1 MAQLI
6 APSIFDEL
14 QIGDLEGQVE
24 LEENRLRD
32 TWEDILNSNP
42 PSKGLEQDILAGIDE
57 SWFETMERHNM
68 ASPDS
73 GIDIDLNLDE
83 VMTTVNDPVL
93 SIPGMELDIHEEEVE
108 NVKVISLELP
118 VINPEDIQARVDAT
132 FEDIQIGESEG
143 IDFEHEIEEGAEEV
157 QDPNKIHSY
166 SVLTAQNSKSRIKR
180 ITKSAAKSPRIEPHS
195 QVYRVKTPKGKFKAT
210 VTQQKRKLYE
220 QDPLL
225 DPAAEKCRQN
235 ALNAKLNRDRKKKQL
250 EEATTEINKL
260 RSENEDLRTE
270 ADTVREE
277 LAAARQEIELLREQ
291 MKLNPSSSLDLDAR
305 EE

>member
-1 MAQLI
+1 
-6 APSIFDEL
+6 
-14 QIGDLEGQVE
+14 LEGQVE
-24 LEENRLRD
+24 LNGKELQD
-32 TWEDILNSNP
+32 AWKDILNSDP

-73 GIDIDLNLDE
+73 GIDMDLNLDE

-93 SIPGMELDIHEEEVE
+93 SIPDMELDIHEKEAH
-108 NVKVISLELP
+108 NVKVISLDLP
-118 VINPEDIQARVDAT
+118 VINPEDIQARVDAS
-132 FEDIQIGESEG
+132 FDDIQIGQSEG
-143 IDFEHEIEEGAEEV
+143 IDFEHNIEEGAEEAE
-157 QDPNKIHSY
+157 DPNKIHSY
-166 SVLTAQNSKSRIKR
+166 SVLTAQNSERRIKR
-180 ITKSAAKSPRIEPHS
+180 IMKTTAKSPRIEPHS
-195 QVYRVKTPKGKFKAT
+195 QVYKVKTPKGKFKAT
-210 VTQQKRKLYE
+210 VIKQKRKLYE
-220 QDPLL
+220 QDPLP

-250 EEATTEINKL
+250 EEATTEIIKL

-277 LAAARQEIELLREQ
+277 LAAARREIELLREQ
-291 MKLNPSSSLDLDAR
+291 MKLNPGSSLDLDAR